1 MTPETM
7 TARTPTSF
15 VLRIENEIRNIEF
28 SKRSDNVTYDKF
40 VKRIYEDKVMH
51 HFSYREEALFCEN
64 VSIKDIA
71 ESVGTPFYLYSHATI
86 KRHFL
91 IFDGAFEGLERL
103 ICYSAKA
110 NSNLAILTL
119 LAGLG
124 AGLDIVSGG
133 ELYRGLKAG
142 FPANRIVYSGVG
154 KRVDEIDFALRE
166 GILMFNVESLEELA
180 LIDVRAGLLGTVAPI
195 AIRVNPDVDPKTHP
209 YISTGLKK
217 NKFGIDTETA
227 VKAYEMAST
236 LQHVKILGV
245 DCHIGSQISEA
256 KPFED
261 ALANILSLVSDLRR
275 KGIEISY
282 LDMGGGLGITYQGE
296 SPPEPTEYAGAIQK
310 ILKPTEY
317 KLILEPGRVIVGN
330 AGILVTSVLYRKP
343 GKNKEFV
350 ITDAGMND
358 LIRPSLYQA
367 FHAIQPVVKNE
378 GKPIHADVVGPICE
392 SGDFLAVDRELA
404 DVQKGDLLAVMSAG
418 AYGFVMSSNYCSRLK
433 VPEVMVK
440 DDTYSVTNRRQ
451 SYEDLTRLETIPDFL
466 MDN

>member
-1 MTPETM
+1 
-7 TARTPTSF
+7 
-15 VLRIENEIRNIEF
+15 
-28 SKRSDNVTYDKF
+28 
-40 VKRIYEDKVMH
+40 MH
-51 HFSYREEALFCEN
+51 HFRYREDTLFCED

-71 ESVGTPFYLYSHATI
+71 EEVGTPFYIYSHATI

-91 IFDGAFEGLERL
+91 IFDGAFDGIDRL

-110 NSNLAILTL
+110 NSNLAVLTL
-119 LAGLG
+119 LANLG

-133 ELYRGLKAG
+133 ELYKGLKAG
-142 FPANRIVYSGVG
+142 FPAQRIVYSGVG
-154 KRVDEIDFALRE
+154 KRVDEIDYALRE

-180 LIDVRAGLLGTVAPI
+180 LIDMRAALMGTVASI

-217 NKFGIDTETA
+217 NKFGIDTATA
-227 VKAYEMAST
+227 IKAYEMAST
-236 LQHVKILGV
+236 LQHVNVLGI

-261 ALANILSLVSDLRR
+261 ALHNILSLARELKQ
-275 KGIEISY
+275 KGIEISC

-296 SPPEPTEYAGAIQK
+296 SPPEPNDYARAIQK
-310 ILKPTEY
+310 ILKPTNY
-317 KLILEPGRVIVGN
+317 RLILEPGRVIVGN
-330 AGILVTSVLYRKP
+330 AGALITSVLYRKP

-367 FHAIQPVVKNE
+367 FHAIQPVTNHKRR
-378 GKPIHADVVGPICE
+378 PITADVVGPICE
-392 SGDFLAVDRELA
+392 SGDFLALDRELP

-418 AYGFVMSSNYCSRLK
+418 AYGFVMSSNYCSRRK
-433 VPEVMVK
+433 VPEIMVK
-440 DDTYSVTNRRQ
+440 DGMYSVTNRRQ
-451 SYEDLTRLETIPDFL
+451 SYEDIICNETIPDFL
-466 MDN
+466 SGNQTDGTGEGKDPLSR